1 MIGITPFQFAD
12 GVYYRLGKRFNK
24 KEVSKQ
30 DLGLTVRLCKE
41 LLTLFAERGWEDYE
55 VLLLID
61 TICYEMKKSQMPLV
75 FRMFYALIT
84 NYLFKSTY
92 TREEEKVQSK
102 YSSWIAEEIKRL
114 QNT

>member
-1 MIGITPFQFAD
+1 MLGITPYQFAD

-30 DLGLTVRLCKE
+30 DLGLTLRLCKE
-41 LLTLFAERGWEDYE
+41 LLTILNSRNWEDYE

-75 FRMFYALIT
+75 FRMFYAIIT
-84 NYLFKSTY
+84 NYLYRSTY
-92 TREEEKVQSK
+92 TREEEKVQAK
-102 YSSWIAEEIKRL
+102 YSSWIAAEIQRL
-114 QNT
+114 QNS